1 MQKFLL
7 KTTILLLIFL
17 SPRDYTNAN
26 DHIEKPEL
34 KIKILV
40 DISEQRLYL
49 KSGEQTLVSY
59 PISTSKYGEGSKEN
73 SFKTPLGNHIIKE
86 KIGENAPINTIFISR
101 INTKNIASIENKP
114 KNTENDYV
122 TSRIMWLEGEENGVN
137 KGPGIDSYE
146 RYIYIHGTHEEGLI
160 GVKASHGCIR
170 MFNVD
175 VIDLYDRIYNG
186 TKVIIRA

>member
-1 MQKFLL
+1 MQKSIL

-17 SPRDYTNAN
+17 SPYDYTNAN

-34 KIKILV
+34 KMKILV

-49 KSGEQTLVSY
+49 KNGEQILVSY

-101 INTKNIASIENKP
+101 INTKNVAVIENKP
-114 KNTENDYV
+114 KNTANDYV
-122 TSRIMWLEGEENGVN
+122 TSRIMWLEGEENGIN

>member
-1 MQKFLL
+1 MQKSLL
-7 KTTILLLIFL
+7 KTTILLLIL
-17 SPRDYTNAN
+17 VSPRVYINAN
-26 DHIEKPEL
+26 DQIEKPEL

-170 MFNVD
+170 MFNID

>member
-1 MQKFLL
+1 MQKSSL
-7 KTTILLLIFL
+7 KTTILLLIL
-17 SPRDYTNAN
+17 VSPRDYTNAN
-26 DHIEKPEL
+26 DQIEKPEL